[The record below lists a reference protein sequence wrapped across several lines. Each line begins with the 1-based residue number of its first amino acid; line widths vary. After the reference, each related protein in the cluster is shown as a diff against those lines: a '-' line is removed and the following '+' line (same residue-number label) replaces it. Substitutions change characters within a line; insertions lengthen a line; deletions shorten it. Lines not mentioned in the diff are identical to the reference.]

1 MPTDVLYTVSG
12 LPGSLVGAYLVE
24 TPLGRAKTLAI
35 STLATSAATVVFV
48 FVSTS
53 VGIVVSSMA
62 VSFAS
67 TLMCTSH
74 TRRSRSHLF
83 FCCCA
88 RR

>member
-1 MPTDVLYTVSG
+1 MYTVSG

-48 FVSTS
+48 FVNTS
-53 VGIVVSSMA
+53 VGIVLSSMA

-67 TLMCTSH
+67 TLMCAS
-74 TRRSRSHLF
+74 SALQEEVASYMNVLI
-83 FCCCA
+83 
-88 RR
+88 